1 MTDRDPQTGAA
12 VPIPDPRPPL
22 SRRRVRAAFALA
34 IAADGLEFVL
44 LPLTLAGA
52 ASPVEDALDLIVGVL
67 MIALLGWHPAFL
79 PSFLAKLIPFV
90 DLAPTWTVAAWLV
103 TRRRRVSD

>member
-1 MTDRDPQTGAA
+1 MNDRHPEPHAA
-12 VPIPDPRPPL
+12 VPILDPRPPL
-22 SRRRVRAAFALA
+22 SRRRVRLAFALA
-34 IAADGLEFVL
+34 IVADGLQFVL

-79 PSFLAKLIPFV
+79 PSFVVKLIPFV
-90 DLAPTWTVAAWLV
+90 DLAPTWTLAAWLV
-103 TRRRRVSD
+103 TRRRRIG